1 MLPFHISISLM
12 ATSSFLLASA
22 SERLLG
28 HGHRRA
34 HEPLSHLMLAPA
46 GICLPSGVR
55 EEVAVQVTAVPS
67 AAASGRRRAMQVA
80 AEAEPG
86 YTADEK
92 VRTLS
97 LIELPQ
103 SSAASMDGWI
113 DVVAES
119 CSSSHEINE
128 LLPCL
133 IPSLAPP
140 LFLHPGSDG
149 FASCIGTEGR
159 RLSPP

>member
-92 VRTLS
+92 
-97 LIELPQ
+97 Q
-103 SSAASMDGWI
+103 
-113 DVVAES
+113 VV
-119 CSSSHEINE
+119 
-128 LLPCL
+128 
-133 IPSLAPP
+133 PSTQMPDAV
-140 LFLHPGSDG
+140 FR
-149 FASCIGTEGR
+149 EWEM
-159 RLSPP
+159 

>member
-1 MLPFHISISLM
+1 MYSP
-12 ATSSFLLASA
+12 
-22 SERLLG
+22 
-28 HGHRRA
+28 
-34 HEPLSHLMLAPA
+34 P
-46 GICLPSGVR
+46 
-55 EEVAVQVTAVPS
+55 
-67 AAASGRRRAMQVA
+67 
-80 AEAEPG
+80 
-86 YTADEK
+86 
-92 VRTLS
+92 
-97 LIELPQ
+97 LIELPK
-103 SSAASMDGWI
+103 SSVAAMDGRI
-113 DVVAES
+113 DVVAEI